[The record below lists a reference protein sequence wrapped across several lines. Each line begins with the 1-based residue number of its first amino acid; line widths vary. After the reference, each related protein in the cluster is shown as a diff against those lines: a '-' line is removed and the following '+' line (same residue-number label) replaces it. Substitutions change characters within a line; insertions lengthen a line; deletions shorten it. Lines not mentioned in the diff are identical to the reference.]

1 MRQIND
7 IIALREALAD
17 GHREFKLHLCGGI
30 VYSNKRII
38 PFTDG
43 DFGIV
48 NYFDGS
54 TQRLTAR
61 QLLWHCNI
69 GKAMKQ
75 NAFTTE

>member
-1 MRQIND
+1 MRHINN
-7 IIALREALAD
+7 IMALREALAN
-17 GHREFKLHLCGGI
+17 GHREFKIHLCGGYVFSSKYI
-30 VYSNKRII
+30 TPCS
-38 PFTDG
+38 DG
-43 DFGIV
+43 RFGIV

-54 TQRLTAR
+54 AQQLTAR